1 MQILVAYAQA
11 RDAAD
16 ADTRESPV
24 NCIIDTVCSYYS
36 ISIRIGVF
44 GMFSDKVLRRMF
56 QRLYRPRLNEIIS
69 PDFALVLDYPV
80 KVSPRYGYGKPPHQQ
95 ISRIL
100 ERGRAEYAKRLSGFC
115 KLKDCLSQIP
125 DELSAGAPEP
135 CWGPQ
140 RYFASLDAVAL
151 YGMLVEFRPK
161 RLIEIGSG
169 YSTKFARRAI
179 REHGLQT
186 HITSIDPEPRAEIDQ
201 ICDQVIRQPLE
212 EVALSLFDELQP
224 GDFMFVD
231 SSHRTFTNSDVTV
244 VFMDV
249 LPRLGEGVLVH
260 FHDIFW
266 PNDYPP
272 EWNGRYYS
280 EQYMLGAYLLS
291 TGASAKV
298 LLPNAFIVRDSD
310 LARNCGPL
318 LDITGIQRSRDNVLS
333 PHGIGGGSFW
343 MQIGGG

>member
-1 MQILVAYAQA
+1 
-11 RDAAD
+11 
-16 ADTRESPV
+16 
-24 NCIIDTVCSYYS
+24 
-36 ISIRIGVF
+36 
-44 GMFSDKVLRRMF
+44 
-56 QRLYRPRLNEIIS
+56 
-69 PDFALVLDYPV
+69 
-80 KVSPRYGYGKPPHQQ
+80 
-95 ISRIL
+95 
-100 ERGRAEYAKRLSGFC
+100 
-115 KLKDCLSQIP
+115 
-125 DELSAGAPEP
+125 
-135 CWGPQ
+135 
-140 RYFASLDAVAL
+140 
-151 YGMLVEFRPK
+151 MLVEFRPK

-249 LPRLGEGVLVH
+249 LPRLSEGVLVH

-291 TGASAKV
+291 TGASSPKV
-298 LLPNAFIVRDSD
+298 LLPNAFIVRDHD
-310 LARNCGPL
+310 LAQNCGSL
-318 LDITGIQRSRDNVLS
+318 LDITGFQNS

-343 MQIGGG
+343 MQIGGERAL